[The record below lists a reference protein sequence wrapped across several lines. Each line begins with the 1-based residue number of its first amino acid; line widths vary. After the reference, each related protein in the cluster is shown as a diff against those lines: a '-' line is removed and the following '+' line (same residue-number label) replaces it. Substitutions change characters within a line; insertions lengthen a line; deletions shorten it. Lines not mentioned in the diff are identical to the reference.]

1 MIAFADAMK
10 RLLASHELDAGLVGD
25 AFEAILS
32 GAWSP
37 VQVGAFATAVRV
49 RGETAE
55 AIAAAA
61 RALRSHMTVVEHGL
75 PLVVDTCGTG
85 GDGACTLNV
94 STAAAIVVA
103 ACNVPVAKHGNR
115 SISSRCGSADVIEAL
130 GLPIDLSPDKQADLL
145 RDVHIAFL
153 FAPAHHPAL
162 KHAAEARRE
171 LGVRTIFNALGPV
184 ANPARATHQVIGV
197 YDDALRPMLARVL
210 ADLGC
215 ERAWVVHSEDGLDEL
230 SPAAPTRVSEVR
242 GRDVSER
249 VVTIDEFGL
258 PRRDLAT
265 IRGGDAAAN
274 ARSIETILMNAD
286 EEAAAAVIL
295 NAAAM
300 LWVCGVAKTARDAAE
315 AARAAIASGAAMRTL
330 EDWREVARPT
340 MIPPSPSVRR

>member
-1 MIAFADAMK
+1 MITFADAMN
-10 RLLASHELDAGLVGD
+10 RLLAARELDAGLVGD
-25 AFEAILS
+25 AFESILT

-49 RGETAE
+49 RGETVE

-85 GDGACTLNV
+85 GDGAKTINV

-115 SISSRCGSADVIEAL
+115 GVSSACGSADVIEAL
-130 GLPIDLSPDKQADLL
+130 GVPIDLAPEKQADLL

-153 FAPAHHPAL
+153 FAPGHHPAL
-162 KHAAEARRE
+162 KYAAEARRE
-171 LGVRTIFNALGPV
+171 LGVRTIFNALGPL

-197 YDDALRPMLARVL
+197 YDDALRPMVARVL

-215 ERAWVVHSEDGLDEL
+215 ERAWVVRSEDGLDEL

-249 VVTIDEFGL
+249 VVTIEEFGL
-258 PRRDLAT
+258 PRCELAA
-265 IRGGDAAAN
+265 IRGGDAPTN
-274 ARSIETILMNAD
+274 ARYIETILQDANAPG
-286 EEAAAAVIL
+286 ASAVLL

-300 LWVCGVAKTARDAAE
+300 LWVCGVAKTARDAAD
-315 AARAAIASGAAMRTL
+315 AARAAIASGAAKRTL
-330 EDWREVARPT
+330 EDWREVSRPT
-340 MIPPSPSVRR
+340 IIPPHLPERA

>member
-1 MIAFADAMK
+1 M
-10 RLLASHELDAGLVGD
+10 
-25 AFEAILS
+25 
-32 GAWSP
+32 
-37 VQVGAFATAVRV
+37 QVGAFATAVRV
-49 RGETAE
+49 RGETVD

-85 GDGACTLNV
+85 GDGLHTLNV

-115 SISSRCGSADVIEAL
+115 SISSQCGSADVIEAL
-130 GLPIDLSPDKQADLL
+130 GVPIDVAPEKQADLL
-145 RDVHIAFL
+145 RDVHIAFM
-153 FAPAHHPAL
+153 FAPAYHPAL
-162 KHAAEARRE
+162 KYAAEARRE
-171 LGVRTIFNALGPV
+171 LGMRTIFNALGPI

-215 ERAWVVHSEDGLDEL
+215 ERAWIVRSEDGLDEL

-249 VVTIDEFGL
+249 VVTIEEFGL
-258 PRRDLAT
+258 PRRELDS
-265 IRGGDAAAN
+265 IRGGDAQAN
-274 ARSIETILMNAD
+274 ARSIETILEDAD
-286 EEAAAAVIL
+286 VAAAPAVIL

-300 LWVCGVAKTARDAAE
+300 LWVCGVAKTAREAAD
-315 AARAAIASGAAMRTL
+315 AARAAITSGAAMRTL
-330 EDWREVARPT
+330 EDWREVSRPT
-340 MIPPSPSVRR
+340 MIPPGAP

>member
-1 MIAFADAMK
+1 MSLTFPDAMK
-10 RLLASHELDAGLVGD
+10 RLLASRELDAGLVGD
-25 AFEAILS
+25 AFESILE
-32 GAWSP
+32 GVWSP

-55 AIAAAA
+55 AITAAA
-61 RALRSHMTVVEHGL
+61 RALRAHMTVVEHGL

-85 GDGACTLNV
+85 GDGALTINV

-115 SISSRCGSADVIEAL
+115 SISSQCGSADVIEAL
-130 GLPIDLSPDKQADLL
+130 GVPIDLAPEKQADLL

-162 KHAAEARRE
+162 KHAAVARRE

-215 ERAWVVHSEDGLDEL
+215 ERAWVVRSEDGLDEL

-242 GRDVSER
+242 GKEVTER

-258 PRRDLAT
+258 PRRELAS
-265 IRGGDAAAN
+265 IRGGDASTN
-274 ARSIETILMNAD
+274 AQYIETILRDAD
-286 EEAAAAVIL
+286 SEGAPAVIL

-315 AARAAIASGAAMRTL
+315 AARAAITSGAAMQTL
-330 EDWREVARPT
+330 EDWREVSRPT
-340 MIPPSPSVRR
+340 IIPPNLP

>member
-1 MIAFADAMK
+1 MSLTFPDAMK
-10 RLLASHELDAGLVGD
+10 RLLATRELDAGLVGD
-25 AFEAILS
+25 AFESILE

-49 RGETAE
+49 RGETAD
-55 AIAAAA
+55 AITAAA
-61 RALRSHMTVVEHGL
+61 RALRAHMTVVEHGL

-85 GDGACTLNV
+85 GDGAMTINV

-115 SISSRCGSADVIEAL
+115 SISSQCGSADVIEAL
-130 GLPIDLSPDKQADLL
+130 GVPIDLAPEKQADLL

-162 KHAAEARRE
+162 KHAAVARRE

-197 YDDALRPMLARVL
+197 YEDALRPMLARVL

-215 ERAWVVHSEDGLDEL
+215 ERAWVVRSEDGLDEL

-242 GRDVSER
+242 GKEVTER

-258 PRRDLAT
+258 PRCELAS
-265 IRGGDAAAN
+265 IRGGDAATN
-274 ARSIETILMNAD
+274 ARYIETILGD
-286 EEAAAAVIL
+286 VEAEGASAVLL

-315 AARAAIASGAAMRTL
+315 AARAAIKSGAAMQTL
-330 EDWREVARPT
+330 EDWREVSRPT
-340 MIPPSPSVRR
+340 MIPPHAP